1 MFNNPYYNAYNPYMQ
16 YGQQQQTYNNLL
28 QQPQQANTLPP
39 QQVVQVNGK
48 ASVDT
53 IQLAPNSSILVMDTS
68 APIVWLCTSDG
79 VGKVT
84 AKAYDIIEHKD
95 TPPIDTANLEQRI
108 TAVENFINKLMEGAN
123 NESNVSNVKSKQNG
137 SKSATN

>member
-1 MFNNPYYNAYNPYMQ
+1 MFNNPYYNAHNPYMQ

-28 QQPQQANTLPP
+28 QQPQQANVLP
-39 QQVVQVNGK
+39 QQQIIQVNGK

-68 APIVWLCTSDG
+68 APLVWLCVSDG

-95 TPPIDTANLEQRI
+95 TPPIDTVSLEQRL
-108 TAVENFINKLMEGAN
+108 TAVENYISKLMEGAK
-123 NESNVSNVKSKQNG
+123 NESDVVSVKSKSNG
-137 SKSATN
+137 TKSSTN

>member
-95 TPPIDTANLEQRI
+95 TPPIDTVSLEQRL
-108 TAVENFINKLMEGAN
+108 TAVENYISKLMEGAN

>member
-16 YGQQQQTYNNLL
+16 YGQQQAYNNIL
-28 QQPQQANTLPP
+28 QQPQQANVLP
-39 QQVVQVNGK
+39 QQQIIQVNGK

-68 APIVWLCTSDG
+68 APLVWLCVSDG

-95 TPPIDTANLEQRI
+95 TPPIDTVSLEQRL
-108 TAVENFINKLMEGAN
+108 TAVENYISKLMEGAK
-123 NESNVSNVKSKQNG
+123 NESDVVSVKSKSNG
-137 SKSATN
+137 TKSSTN

>member
-16 YGQQQQTYNNLL
+16 YGQQQQTYSNLL
-28 QQPQQANTLPP
+28 QQPQQANVLP
-39 QQVVQVNGK
+39 QQQIIQVNGK

-68 APIVWLCTSDG
+68 APLVWLCVSDG

-95 TPPIDTANLEQRI
+95 TPPIDTVSLEQRL
-108 TAVENFINKLMEGAN
+108 TAVENYISKLMEGAK
-123 NESNVSNVKSKQNG
+123 NESDVVSVKSKSNG
-137 SKSATN
+137 TKSSTN

>member
-16 YGQQQQTYNNLL
+16 YGQQQAYNNIL
-28 QQPQQANTLPP
+28 QQPQQANVLP
-39 QQVVQVNGK
+39 QQQIIQVNGK

-68 APIVWLCTSDG
+68 APLVWLCVSDG

-123 NESNVSNVKSKQNG
+123 NESNVSSVKSKQNG

>member
-16 YGQQQQTYNNLL
+16 YGQQQAYNNIL
-28 QQPQQANTLPP
+28 QQPQQANVLP
-39 QQVVQVNGK
+39 QQQIIQVNGK

-68 APIVWLCTSDG
+68 APLVWLCVSDG

-108 TAVENFINKLMEGAN
+108 TAVENFINKLMEGAK
-123 NESNVSNVKSKQNG
+123 NESDVVSVKSKSNG
-137 SKSATN
+137 TKSSTN

>member
-16 YGQQQQTYNNLL
+16 YGQQQAYNNLL

>member
-16 YGQQQQTYNNLL
+16 YGQQQAYNNIL
-28 QQPQQANTLPP
+28 QQPQQANVLP
-39 QQVVQVNGK
+39 QQQIIQVNGK

-53 IQLAPNSSILVMDTS
+53 IQLSPNSSILVMDTS
-68 APIVWLCTSDG
+68 APLVWLCVSDG

-123 NESNVSNVKSKQNG
+123 NESNVSSVKSKQNG